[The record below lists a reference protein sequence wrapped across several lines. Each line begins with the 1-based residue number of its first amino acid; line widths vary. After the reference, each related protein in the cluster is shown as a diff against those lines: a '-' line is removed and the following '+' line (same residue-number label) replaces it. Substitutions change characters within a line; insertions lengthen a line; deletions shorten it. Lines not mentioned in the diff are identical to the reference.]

1 MKIVLSK
8 YAGFCA
14 GVKRAVDT
22 VMNLDDALVKNTYI
36 YGDIIHN
43 ESVIEGIKNKG
54 ISTIYNL
61 DNVKS
66 GDRVIIRSHG
76 VGKDVFEY
84 LSNKSVEVIDLTC
97 PFVKKTQNI
106 VSKHYSEEYKIVII
120 GKPSH
125 PEVIGINGWCNN
137 TAIILDDN
145 FSPEDLISYEKV
157 CVVVQTTY
165 SYEKF
170 DKIFKKI
177 NNLSIKTLVIFKT
190 ICYTTM
196 ERQNE
201 AERLSKT
208 LDAMVVIGGE
218 NSSNTTKLY
227 EICNKYCK
235 NVYLISQPN
244 RLDYKK
250 LKQYKSVGIVSGAST
265 PLEQS
270 MEVLLTM
277 EDKSI
282 NSMEQVVALLDEKQN
297 LKKGQ
302 KITVV
307 ISQVANDGLS
317 VYFDGKSD
325 IKLPKEELACEEYN
339 PSDYQVTQEI
349 EVVVMATKPLK
360 LSQKQILVLK
370 QEEALVATLREG
382 KVFELEIK
390 GFNKGG
396 LTGKYEGFE
405 VFIPAREIKIGFVKE
420 LDKYVGKKLR
430 VKALKVEYTSRKK
443 DIVASQ
449 KVILEEEKKARE
461 AKRLAKEEEFFAN
474 ISENDVVTGT
484 VVRFASFGAFVVVN
498 GFDCLAH
505 VSDLSWTNIKN
516 PAEVLELSKSYDF
529 VVLKVDKEN
538 KKVSIGYKQLQ
549 PKPWELVSDKY
560 AVGDTVTGKIVRI
573 VSFGAFVEI
582 EKGVDGLVHVSQ
594 ITHEFLENPASLLKV
609 GEEVT
614 AKILAIDVEKEKITL
629 SIKALTPAPVKEVK
643 EEDKK
648 DKKVKKDD
656 DEDMRGWTDSA
667 DTDVSIADLL
677 NN

>member
-1 MKIVLSK
+1 
-8 YAGFCA
+8 
-14 GVKRAVDT
+14 
-22 VMNLDDALVKNTYI
+22 
-36 YGDIIHN
+36 
-43 ESVIEGIKNKG
+43 
-54 ISTIYNL
+54 
-61 DNVKS
+61 
-66 GDRVIIRSHG
+66 
-76 VGKDVFEY
+76 
-84 LSNKSVEVIDLTC
+84 
-97 PFVKKTQNI
+97 
-106 VSKHYSEEYKIVII
+106 
-120 GKPSH
+120 
-125 PEVIGINGWCNN
+125 
-137 TAIILDDN
+137 
-145 FSPEDLISYEKV
+145 
-157 CVVVQTTY
+157 TTY

-170 DKIFKKI
+170 DKILKKI

-201 AERLSKT
+201 AESLSKT
-208 LDAMVVIGGE
+208 LDAIVVIGGK

-227 EICNKYCK
+227 EICSKYCK
-235 NVYLISQPN
+235 NVYMVSQPDG
-244 RLDYKK
+244 LDYKK

-339 PSDYQVTQEI
+339 PSDYEVAQEI

-370 QEEALVATLREG
+370 QEEELVASLRDG
-382 KVFELEIK
+382 KVFELEVK

-396 LTGKYEGFE
+396 LIGKYEGFE

-461 AKRLAKEEEFFAN
+461 AKKLAKEEEFFAS

-505 VSDLSWTNIKN
+505 VSDLSWTNVKN

-594 ITHEFLENPASLLKV
+594 ISHEFLENPASLLKV

-643 EEDKK
+643 EDDKK

-656 DEDMRGWTDSA
+656 EDMRGWTDS
-667 DTDVSIADLL
+667 TDAGVSIADLL